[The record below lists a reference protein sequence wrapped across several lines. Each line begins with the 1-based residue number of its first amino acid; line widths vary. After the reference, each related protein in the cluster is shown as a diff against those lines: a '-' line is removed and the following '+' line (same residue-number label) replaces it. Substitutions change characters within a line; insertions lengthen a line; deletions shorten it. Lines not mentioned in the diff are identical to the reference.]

1 MSKLADLIWKNAEL
15 LRGAYKEN
23 EYRKVILPFTILRR
37 LDCVLQPTREAVM
50 ARYEAVRDKGYD
62 LDKMLTPVSGYPF
75 FNTSK
80 FTLPNIAETPDD
92 VRDNLEAMINGFSQ
106 NVRDIF
112 EKFGFTATLDK
123 LAEKNRLY
131 LVAQRFAETD
141 LDPQKVTNHDMG
153 QAFEE
158 LLRKFNDVS
167 PAGEQYTPRD
177 VIELMVTLLFN
188 GDDDILSVPGVVRTM
203 YDPTAGTGGILSV
216 AEEHLRKFND
226 RATLKLFGQELED
239 ETYAICKADM
249 LIRGQDP
256 ANIENGDTLEID
268 KHFSKTFEY
277 QAANPPYGVEW
288 KPAEDAVKKEHAKGA
303 AGRFGPGLPAIRDGQ
318 MLFSL
323 HLLSKM
329 QPVVAGKGGGRIG
342 VVHNGS
348 PLFTGDAGSGE
359 SEIRR
364 HILEHDY
371 LDCIVALP
379 TDMFYN
385 TKVFDRDH
393 FFYRRV
399 TIERPLRMRFQS
411 GEQGLKHLGYDT
423 AFGKLPQ
430 EQKDL
435 LTQTIQ
441 GMDAQASYMDDFAF
455 KLEQAGDDKAVKSGK
470 AKAKLFRYAQLHPTS
485 IAQKVTVI
493 VEHFREHVMHLLGGQ
508 AKAMVVSDS
517 RVAAV
522 RYKKAFDDYIRKMK
536 YTDCKAL
543 VAYSGDV
550 TDDESKVLKAKEGD
564 LNDHKE
570 HDDDIKE
577 AFKTDTYQVLIVAS
591 KFQTGFDQPKLC
603 AMYVDKRLDNVLAV
617 QTLSRL
623 NRTYPGKETPFVL
636 DFRNEAEDILKAFL
650 PFYRTAKMSAVT
662 DPNLVHTLRQKLDDA
677 GIYLWEEVLQ
687 FAKGYF
693 DPKGKQATIQSP
705 LKKAHER
712 FTAQPKE
719 VQDLFRGDVS
729 SFISAYDFLSQLR
742 SYDDADLE
750 RLHAFCR
757 MLLPRLQGKAG
768 GDEALDESV
777 RLAGYKVVMPCAKG
791 RLCE

>member
-37 LDCVLQPTREAVM
+37 LDCVLQPTRAAVL
-50 ARYEAVRDKGYD
+50 AKYKAIQGKGYD

-112 EKFGFTATLDK
+112 EKFEFAATLDK

-131 LVAQRFAETD
+131 LVLQRFAETPLD
-141 LDPQKVTNHDMG
+141 LDAVSNHDMG

-256 ANIENGDTLEID
+256 ANIANGDTLEID
-268 KHFSKTFEY
+268 KHHGKTFEY

-288 KPAEDAVKKEHAKGA
+288 KPAEHAVRKEHSKGA

-385 TKVFDRDH
+385 TNITTYLWFMTNRKPDERKGKVLLIDASAMSTLMKKNLGKKRREFTADCVERIAKAYADFKTMDWRENPAPQPGRVLKAKVFDREH
-393 FFYRRV
+393 FFYRKV
-399 TIERPLRMRFQS
+399 TIERPLRMRFQVT
-411 GEQGLKHLGYDT
+411 EHGLQALADDS
-423 AFGKLPQ
+423 AFGKLPA

-435 LTQTIQ
+435 LRDAIQT
-441 GMDAQASYMDDFAF
+441 MDATAVFMDADAFRDALHASAATVAIA
-455 KLEQAGDDKAVKSGK
+455 KGLTGK
-470 AKAKLFRYAQLHPTS
+470 AAKLAAKP
-485 IAQKVTVI
+485 
-493 VEHFREHVMHLLGGQ
+493 VELARKHLGT
-508 AKAMVVSDS
+508 K
-517 RVAAV
+517 
-522 RYKKAFDDYIRKMK
+522 
-536 YTDCKAL
+536 
-543 VAYSGDV
+543 
-550 TDDESKVLKAKEGD
+550 
-564 LNDHKE
+564 
-570 HDDDIKE
+570 
-577 AFKTDTYQVLIVAS
+577 
-591 KFQTGFDQPKLC
+591 
-603 AMYVDKRLDNVLAV
+603 DK
-617 QTLSRL
+617 
-623 NRTYPGKETPFVL
+623 
-636 DFRNEAEDILKAFL
+636 
-650 PFYRTAKMSAVT
+650 
-662 DPNLVHTLRQKLDDA
+662 
-677 GIYLWEEVLQ
+677 
-687 FAKGYF
+687 
-693 DPKGKQATIQSP
+693 
-705 LKKAHER
+705 
-712 FTAQPKE
+712 TAQPTTNEKGEVLSDSELRDAEYVPFNDDIDRYFQAEVLPHWPDAWINREVVDANDEKTGVVGTEINFNREFYVYTPPRSREAIAADIEAKE
-719 VQDLFRGDVS
+719 HKFMEL
-729 SFISAYDFLSQLR
+729 LR
-742 SYDDADLE
+742 
-750 RLHAFCR
+750 RI
-757 MLLPRLQGKAG
+757 
-768 GDEALDESV
+768 
-777 RLAGYKVVMPCAKG
+777 KG
-791 RLCE
+791 EVNP

>member
-15 LRGAYKEN
+15 LRGAFKEN

-37 LDCVLQPTREAVM
+37 LDCVLQPTREAVLTRH
-50 ARYEAVRDKGYD
+50 AAVRNKGYD
-62 LDKMLTPVSGYPF
+62 LDKMLTPVSRYPF

-112 EKFGFTATLDK
+112 EKFGFTTTLDK

-141 LDPQKVTNHDMG
+141 LAPAKVSNHDMG

-177 VIELMVTLLFN
+177 VVELMVTLLFN

-256 ANIENGDTLEID
+256 ANIANGDTLEVD
-268 KHFSKTFEY
+268 KHHGKTFEY

-303 AGRFGPGLPAIRDGQ
+303 AGRFSPGLPAIRDGQ
-318 MLFSL
+318 MLFAL

-329 QPVVAGKGGGRIG
+329 QPVIAGKGGGRIS

-348 PLFTGDAGSGE
+348 PLFTGDAGGGE

-385 TKVFDRDH
+385 TNITTYLWFMTNRKPAERQGRVMLIDASAMSRLMKKNMGKKRREFTPDCVERIAKAYAGFKSIEWKEVPDGKTGRLLKAKVFDREN
-393 FFYRRV
+393 FFYRKV
-399 TIERPLRMRFQS
+399 TIERPLRMRFQAS
-411 GEQGLKHLGYDT
+411 DEGLKSLGYDT
-423 AFGKLPQ
+423 VFGKLPQ
-430 EQKDL
+430 EQQEL
-435 LTQTIQ
+435 LVQAIQ
-441 GMDAQASYMDDFAF
+441 GMDAGVIYMDADSFREA
-455 KLEQAGDDKAVKSGK
+455 LHASADVMAGAQRLTGK
-470 AKAKLFRYAQLHPTS
+470 AAKLATRSVELARKCLGTKDKNAEPTTNE
-485 IAQKVTVI
+485 K
-493 VEHFREHVMHLLGGQ
+493 
-508 AKAMVVSDS
+508 
-517 RVAAV
+517 
-522 RYKKAFDDYIRKMK
+522 
-536 YTDCKAL
+536 
-543 VAYSGDV
+543 GDV
-550 TDDESKVLKAKEGD
+550 LTDSELRDAEYVPYNDDIDVYFEREVRPHWPDAWINHDVKDAKDEKAGVVGTEINFNREFYVYTPPRSREAIAADIEAKE
-564 LNDHKE
+564 HK
-570 HDDDIKE
+570 
-577 AFKTDTYQVLIVAS
+577 FMQL
-591 KFQTGFDQPKLC
+591 
-603 AMYVDKRLDNVLAV
+603 
-617 QTLSRL
+617 
-623 NRTYPGKETPFVL
+623 
-636 DFRNEAEDILKAFL
+636 
-650 PFYRTAKMSAVT
+650 
-662 DPNLVHTLRQKLDDA
+662 
-677 GIYLWEEVLQ
+677 
-687 FAKGYF
+687 
-693 DPKGKQATIQSP
+693 
-705 LKKAHER
+705 
-712 FTAQPKE
+712 
-719 VQDLFRGDVS
+719 
-729 SFISAYDFLSQLR
+729 LR
-742 SYDDADLE
+742 SI
-750 RLHAFCR
+750 
-757 MLLPRLQGKAG
+757 
-768 GDEALDESV
+768 
-777 RLAGYKVVMPCAKG
+777 KG
-791 RLCE
+791 EVSR

>member
-37 LDCVLQPTREAVM
+37 LDCVLQPTREAVR
-50 ARYEAVRDKGYD
+50 ARHAAVHGKGYD

-131 LVAQRFAETD
+131 LVVQRFAETD

-256 ANIENGDTLEID
+256 ANIENGDTLELD
-268 KHFSKTFEY
+268 RHPGKTFEY

-288 KPAEDAVKKEHAKGA
+288 KPAEAAVKKEHAKGA

-385 TKVFDRDH
+385 TNITTYLWFMTNRKSAERKGKVLLIDASAMSVLMKKNLGKKRREFTPDCVDRIAKAYADFQTMEWKENTDAKDGKTGRVLKAKVFDRVH
-393 FFYRRV
+393 FFYRRI
-399 TIERPLRMRFQS
+399 TIERPLRMRFQAS
-411 GEQGLKHLGYDT
+411 EQGLKMLGYDT

-441 GMDAQASYMDDFAF
+441 GMDAQATYMDADSFRAA
-455 KLEQAGDDKAVKSGK
+455 LHASASLVADAHGLTGK
-470 AKAKLFRYAQLHPTS
+470 AAKLAAKSVELARKYLGTKDKNAEPTTNEKGD
-485 IAQKVTVI
+485 I
-493 VEHFREHVMHLLGGQ
+493 L
-508 AKAMVVSDS
+508 SDS
-517 RVAAV
+517 ELRDAEYVPFNDDIEAYFDSEVRPHWPDAWVNHDVKDAKDEKTGVVGTEINFNREFYVYTPPRSREAIAA
-522 RYKKAFDDYIRKMK
+522 DI
-536 YTDCKAL
+536 
-543 VAYSGDV
+543 
-550 TDDESKVLKAKEGD
+550 EAKE
-564 LNDHKE
+564 HKFME
-570 HDDDIKE
+570 LLRGIK
-577 AFKTDTYQVLIVAS
+577 
-591 KFQTGFDQPKLC
+591 G
-603 AMYVDKRLDNVLAV
+603 
-617 QTLSRL
+617 
-623 NRTYPGKETPFVL
+623 
-636 DFRNEAEDILKAFL
+636 
-650 PFYRTAKMSAVT
+650 
-662 DPNLVHTLRQKLDDA
+662 
-677 GIYLWEEVLQ
+677 EVR
-687 FAKGYF
+687 
-693 DPKGKQATIQSP
+693 P
-705 LKKAHER
+705 
-712 FTAQPKE
+712 
-719 VQDLFRGDVS
+719 
-729 SFISAYDFLSQLR
+729 
-742 SYDDADLE
+742 
-750 RLHAFCR
+750 
-757 MLLPRLQGKAG
+757 
-768 GDEALDESV
+768 
-777 RLAGYKVVMPCAKG
+777 
-791 RLCE
+791 

>member
-37 LDCVLQPTREAVM
+37 LDCVLQPTREVVRARHAAVHG
-50 ARYEAVRDKGYD
+50 KGYD
-62 LDKMLTPVSGYPF
+62 LDKMLTPFSGYPF

-112 EKFGFTATLDK
+112 DKFGFTATLDK

-131 LVAQRFAETD
+131 LVVQRFAETD

-256 ANIENGDTLEID
+256 ANIENGDTLELD
-268 KHFSKTFEY
+268 RHPGKTFEY

-288 KPAEDAVKKEHAKGA
+288 KPAEAAVKKEHAKGA
-303 AGRFGPGLPAIRDGQ
+303 VGRFGPGLPAIRDGQ

-385 TKVFDRDH
+385 TNITTYLWFMTNRKPVERKGKVLLIDASAMSTLIKKNLGKKRREFTPDCVERIAKAYADFQSMEWAENPDAKDRKTGRVLKAKVFDRDH
-393 FFYRRV
+393 FFYRRI
-399 TIERPLRMRFQS
+399 TIERPLRMRFQAS
-411 GEQGLKHLGYDT
+411 EQGLKVLGCDT
-423 AFGKLPQ
+423 AFGKLRQ

-435 LTQTIQ
+435 LTQSIQ
-441 GMDAQASYMDDFAF
+441 GMDAQATYMDADSFRAA
-455 KLEQAGDDKAVKSGK
+455 LHASATLVADASGLSGK
-470 AKAKLFRYAQLHPTS
+470 AAKLAAKSLELARKYLGTKDKNAEPTTNEKGD
-485 IAQKVTVI
+485 I
-493 VEHFREHVMHLLGGQ
+493 L
-508 AKAMVVSDS
+508 SDS
-517 RVAAV
+517 ELRDAEYVPFNDDIEAYFESEVCPHWPDAWVNYDVKDAKDGKIGVVGTEINFNREFYVYTPPRSREAIAA
-522 RYKKAFDDYIRKMK
+522 DI
-536 YTDCKAL
+536 
-543 VAYSGDV
+543 
-550 TDDESKVLKAKEGD
+550 EAKE
-564 LNDHKE
+564 HKFME
-570 HDDDIKE
+570 LLRGIK
-577 AFKTDTYQVLIVAS
+577 D
-591 KFQTGFDQPKLC
+591 
-603 AMYVDKRLDNVLAV
+603 
-617 QTLSRL
+617 
-623 NRTYPGKETPFVL
+623 
-636 DFRNEAEDILKAFL
+636 
-650 PFYRTAKMSAVT
+650 
-662 DPNLVHTLRQKLDDA
+662 
-677 GIYLWEEVLQ
+677 EVR
-687 FAKGYF
+687 
-693 DPKGKQATIQSP
+693 P
-705 LKKAHER
+705 
-712 FTAQPKE
+712 
-719 VQDLFRGDVS
+719 
-729 SFISAYDFLSQLR
+729 
-742 SYDDADLE
+742 
-750 RLHAFCR
+750 
-757 MLLPRLQGKAG
+757 
-768 GDEALDESV
+768 
-777 RLAGYKVVMPCAKG
+777 
-791 RLCE
+791 

>member
-15 LRGAYKEN
+15 LRGAFKEN
-23 EYRKVILPFTILRR
+23 EYRKAILPFTILRR
-37 LDCVLQPTREAVM
+37 LDCVLQPTREAVL
-50 ARYEAVRDKGYD
+50 AKYDGIKEKGQDYQERV
-62 LDKMLTPVSGYPF
+62 LTPVSGYPF

-80 FTLPNIAETPDD
+80 FTLPNIAENPDE

-141 LDPQKVTNHDMG
+141 LAPQKVTNHDMG

-216 AEEHLRKFND
+216 AEEHLSKFND

-268 KHFSKTFEY
+268 KHFGKTFDY

-288 KPAEDAVKKEHAKGA
+288 KPAEDAVKKEYTKGA

-385 TKVFDRDH
+385 TNITTYLWFMTNRKPAKRKGKVLLIDASAMSTLMKKNLGKKRREFTPDCVERIAKAYADFQSMEWKENPKGKGGRVLKAKVFDREH
-393 FFYRRV
+393 FFYRKL
-399 TIERPLRMRFQS
+399 TIERPLRMRFQAT
-411 GEQGLKHLGYDT
+411 EHGLKILGYDT

-435 LTQTIQ
+435 LSQAIQ
-441 GMDAQASYMDDFAF
+441 DMDVQASYMDADSFRETLHASATTVANAHG
-455 KLEQAGDDKAVKSGK
+455 LTGK
-470 AKAKLFRYAQLHPTS
+470 AAKLGAKSVELARKYLGTKDKNAEPTTNEKGDILTDS
-485 IAQKVTVI
+485 ELRDAEYVPFNDDIEAYFEHEVRPHWPDAWINHDVKDAKDEKTGVVGTEINFNREFYVYTPPRSREAIAADI
-493 VEHFREHVMHLLGGQ
+493 E
-508 AKAMVVSDS
+508 
-517 RVAAV
+517 
-522 RYKKAFDDYIRKMK
+522 
-536 YTDCKAL
+536 
-543 VAYSGDV
+543 
-550 TDDESKVLKAKEGD
+550 AKE
-564 LNDHKE
+564 LKFME
-570 HDDDIKE
+570 LLRDIK
-577 AFKTDTYQVLIVAS
+577 
-591 KFQTGFDQPKLC
+591 G
-603 AMYVDKRLDNVLAV
+603 
-617 QTLSRL
+617 
-623 NRTYPGKETPFVL
+623 
-636 DFRNEAEDILKAFL
+636 
-650 PFYRTAKMSAVT
+650 
-662 DPNLVHTLRQKLDDA
+662 
-677 GIYLWEEVLQ
+677 EVR
-687 FAKGYF
+687 
-693 DPKGKQATIQSP
+693 P
-705 LKKAHER
+705 
-712 FTAQPKE
+712 
-719 VQDLFRGDVS
+719 
-729 SFISAYDFLSQLR
+729 
-742 SYDDADLE
+742 
-750 RLHAFCR
+750 
-757 MLLPRLQGKAG
+757 
-768 GDEALDESV
+768 
-777 RLAGYKVVMPCAKG
+777 
-791 RLCE
+791 

>member
-1 MSKLADLIWKNAEL
+1 MTKLADLIWKNAEL

-37 LDCVLQPTREAVM
+37 LDCVLQPTREAV
-50 ARYEAVRDKGYD
+50 RTKYQLIHDKGYD

-80 FTLPNIAETPDD
+80 FTLPGIAETPDD
-92 VRDNLEAMINGFSQ
+92 VRDNLEAMLNGFSQ

-112 EKFGFTATLDK
+112 EKFGFSATLDK

-131 LVAQRFAETD
+131 LVLQRFAETD
-141 LDPQKVTNHDMG
+141 LDPLKVTNHDMG

-177 VIELMVTLLFN
+177 VIELMVTLLFS

-249 LIRGQDP
+249 LIRGQNP
-256 ANIENGDTLEID
+256 ANIANGDTLESD
-268 KHFSKTFEY
+268 KHHGMHFEY

-288 KPAEDAVKKEHAKGA
+288 KPAEDAVRREHTKGA

-385 TKVFDRDH
+385 TNITTYLWFMTNRKPAERQGKVLLIDASGMSSLMKKNLGKKRREFTDDCVERIAKAYADFKTMEWREFPAPKTGRVLKAKLFDREH

-399 TIERPLRMRFQS
+399 TIERPLRCRFQAS
-411 GEQGLKHLGYDT
+411 EQGLKALGYDT

-435 LTQTIQ
+435 LTFAVK
-441 GMDAQASYMDDFAF
+441 GMDADAVFMDADSFRAALHASA
-455 KLEQAGDDKAVKSGK
+455 AGVAKDKELTGK
-470 AKAKLFRYAQLHPTS
+470 AAKLAAKPVELARKYFATKDKKADPTTNE
-485 IAQKVTVI
+485 KGEV
-493 VEHFREHVMHLLGGQ
+493 L
-508 AKAMVVSDS
+508 SDS
-517 RVAAV
+517 ELRDAEYVPWGEDIDAYFQAEVLPHWSDAWVNREVVDAKDEKTGVVGTEINFNREFYVYTPPRSREAIAA
-522 RYKKAFDDYIRKMK
+522 DI
-536 YTDCKAL
+536 
-543 VAYSGDV
+543 
-550 TDDESKVLKAKEGD
+550 EAKE
-564 LNDHKE
+564 HKFME
-570 HDDDIKE
+570 
-577 AFKTDTYQVLIVAS
+577 L
-591 KFQTGFDQPKLC
+591 
-603 AMYVDKRLDNVLAV
+603 
-617 QTLSRL
+617 
-623 NRTYPGKETPFVL
+623 
-636 DFRNEAEDILKAFL
+636 
-650 PFYRTAKMSAVT
+650 
-662 DPNLVHTLRQKLDDA
+662 
-677 GIYLWEEVLQ
+677 LQ
-687 FAKGYF
+687 S
-693 DPKGKQATIQSP
+693 I
-705 LKKAHER
+705 
-712 FTAQPKE
+712 
-719 VQDLFRGDVS
+719 RGGG
-729 SFISAYDFLSQLR
+729 SQ
-742 SYDDADLE
+742 
-750 RLHAFCR
+750 
-757 MLLPRLQGKAG
+757 
-768 GDEALDESV
+768 
-777 RLAGYKVVMPCAKG
+777 
-791 RLCE
+791 

>member
-50 ARYEAVRDKGYD
+50 ARHAAVHGKGYD

-141 LDPQKVTNHDMG
+141 LDPHAVSNHDMG

-268 KHFSKTFEY
+268 KHFGKTFEY

-288 KPAEDAVKKEHAKGA
+288 KPAESAVKKEHAKGA

-385 TKVFDRDH
+385 TNITTYLWFMTNRKPTERKGKMLLIDASAMSTLMKKNLGKKRREFTPDCVERIAKAYAEFQSVEWHENPEDKTGRVLKAKVFDRDH
-393 FFYRRV
+393 FFYRRI
-399 TIERPLRMRFQS
+399 TIERPLRMRFQAS
-411 GEQGLKHLGYDT
+411 EQGLKVLGSDT

-441 GMDAQASYMDDFAF
+441 GMDAQAAYMDADSFRAALHASASVVAEANELTGKAA
-455 KLEQAGDDKAVKSGK
+455 KLSAKSVELARKYLGTKDKNAEPTTNEKGDILTDSELRDTEYVPFNDDIEAYFESEVRPHWPDAWINYDVKDAKDDKTGVVGTEINFNREFYVYTPPRSREAI
-470 AKAKLFRYAQLHPTS
+470 AKD
-485 IAQKVTVI
+485 I
-493 VEHFREHVMHLLGGQ
+493 E
-508 AKAMVVSDS
+508 
-517 RVAAV
+517 
-522 RYKKAFDDYIRKMK
+522 
-536 YTDCKAL
+536 
-543 VAYSGDV
+543 
-550 TDDESKVLKAKEGD
+550 AKE
-564 LNDHKE
+564 HKFME
-570 HDDDIKE
+570 LLRGIK
-577 AFKTDTYQVLIVAS
+577 
-591 KFQTGFDQPKLC
+591 G
-603 AMYVDKRLDNVLAV
+603 
-617 QTLSRL
+617 
-623 NRTYPGKETPFVL
+623 
-636 DFRNEAEDILKAFL
+636 
-650 PFYRTAKMSAVT
+650 
-662 DPNLVHTLRQKLDDA
+662 
-677 GIYLWEEVLQ
+677 EVR
-687 FAKGYF
+687 
-693 DPKGKQATIQSP
+693 P
-705 LKKAHER
+705 
-712 FTAQPKE
+712 
-719 VQDLFRGDVS
+719 
-729 SFISAYDFLSQLR
+729 
-742 SYDDADLE
+742 
-750 RLHAFCR
+750 
-757 MLLPRLQGKAG
+757 
-768 GDEALDESV
+768 
-777 RLAGYKVVMPCAKG
+777 
-791 RLCE
+791 

>member
-37 LDCVLQPTREAVM
+37 LDCVLQPTREAVR
-50 ARYEAVRDKGYD
+50 ARHAAVHGKGYD

-112 EKFGFTATLDK
+112 DKFGFTATLDK

-131 LVAQRFAETD
+131 LVVQRFAETD

-268 KHFSKTFEY
+268 KHFGKTFEY
-277 QAANPPYGVEW
+277 QASNPPYGVEW
-288 KPAEDAVKKEHAKGA
+288 KPAEASVKKEHAKGA
-303 AGRFGPGLPAIRDGQ
+303 AGRFAPGLPAIRDGQ

-364 HILEHDY
+364 YILEHDY

-385 TKVFDRDH
+385 TNITTYLWFMTNRKSAERKGKVLLIDASAMSTLMKKNLGKKRREFTSDCVERIAKAYAEFKSVEWHENPEDKTGRVLKAKVFEREH
-393 FFYRRV
+393 FFYRKV
-399 TIERPLRMRFQS
+399 TIERPLRMRFQAS
-411 GEQGLKHLGYDT
+411 EQGLKVLGYDT

-441 GMDAQASYMDDFAF
+441 GMDAQATYMDADAF
-455 KLEQAGDDKAVKSGK
+455 RAALHASAAVVADAQGLTGKAAKLAAKSVELGRKYLGNKDKNAEPTTNEKGDILTDSELRDAEYVPFNDDIEAYFESEVRPHWPDAWVNYDVKDAKDDKTGVVGTEINFNREFYVYTPPRSREA
-470 AKAKLFRYAQLHPTS
+470 
-485 IAQKVTVI
+485 IAADI
-493 VEHFREHVMHLLGGQ
+493 E
-508 AKAMVVSDS
+508 
-517 RVAAV
+517 
-522 RYKKAFDDYIRKMK
+522 
-536 YTDCKAL
+536 
-543 VAYSGDV
+543 
-550 TDDESKVLKAKEGD
+550 AKE
-564 LNDHKE
+564 HKFME
-570 HDDDIKE
+570 
-577 AFKTDTYQVLIVAS
+577 L
-591 KFQTGFDQPKLC
+591 
-603 AMYVDKRLDNVLAV
+603 
-617 QTLSRL
+617 
-623 NRTYPGKETPFVL
+623 
-636 DFRNEAEDILKAFL
+636 
-650 PFYRTAKMSAVT
+650 
-662 DPNLVHTLRQKLDDA
+662 
-677 GIYLWEEVLQ
+677 
-687 FAKGYF
+687 
-693 DPKGKQATIQSP
+693 
-705 LKKAHER
+705 
-712 FTAQPKE
+712 
-719 VQDLFRGDVS
+719 
-729 SFISAYDFLSQLR
+729 LR
-742 SYDDADLE
+742 SIKGE
-750 RLHAFCR
+750 
-757 MLLPRLQGKAG
+757 
-768 GDEALDESV
+768 V
-777 RLAGYKVVMPCAKG
+777 RP
-791 RLCE
+791 

>member
-15 LRGAYKEN
+15 LRGAFKEN

-50 ARYEAVRDKGYD
+50 ARYAAVHDKGYD

-80 FTLPNIAETPDD
+80 FTLSNIAQTPDD

-112 EKFGFTATLDK
+112 EKFGFTSTLDK
-123 LAEKNRLY
+123 LAEKSRLY
-131 LVAQRFAETD
+131 LVVQRFAETD
-141 LDPQKVTNHDMG
+141 LDPQNVTNHDMG

-268 KHFSKTFEY
+268 RHPAKTFEY

-288 KPAEDAVKKEHAKGA
+288 KPAEAAVRKEHTKGA
-303 AGRFGPGLPAIRDGQ
+303 AGRFAPGLPAIRDGQ

-323 HLLSKM
+323 HLLAKM

-385 TKVFDRDH
+385 TNITTYLWFMTNRKPAEREGKVLLIDASAMSVLMKKNLGKKRREFTPDCVERIAKAYADFQSMEWAENLQGKDGKTGRVLKAKVFDREH
-393 FFYRRV
+393 FFYRRI
-399 TIERPLRMRFQS
+399 TIERPLRMRFQTT
-411 GEQGLKHLGYDT
+411 EQGLKALGHDN
-423 AFGKLPQ
+423 AFDKLPQ

-435 LTQTIQ
+435 LTQAIQ
-441 GMDAQASYMDDFAF
+441 QMDAQVTYMDADSFRAA
-455 KLEQAGDDKAVKSGK
+455 LHASANKAAKANGLSGK
-470 AKAKLFRYAQLHPTS
+470 AAKLTAKSVELARKYLGTKDKTAEPTS
-485 IAQKVTVI
+485 NEKGDI
-493 VEHFREHVMHLLGGQ
+493 L
-508 AKAMVVSDS
+508 SDS
-517 RVAAV
+517 ELRDAEYVPFNDDTEAYFENEVRPHWPDAWINHEVKDAKDEKTGVVGTEINFNREFYVYTSPRSREAIAA
-522 RYKKAFDDYIRKMK
+522 DI
-536 YTDCKAL
+536 
-543 VAYSGDV
+543 
-550 TDDESKVLKAKEGD
+550 EAKE
-564 LNDHKE
+564 HKFME
-570 HDDDIKE
+570 LLRGIK
-577 AFKTDTYQVLIVAS
+577 
-591 KFQTGFDQPKLC
+591 G
-603 AMYVDKRLDNVLAV
+603 
-617 QTLSRL
+617 
-623 NRTYPGKETPFVL
+623 
-636 DFRNEAEDILKAFL
+636 
-650 PFYRTAKMSAVT
+650 
-662 DPNLVHTLRQKLDDA
+662 
-677 GIYLWEEVLQ
+677 EV
-687 FAKGYF
+687 
-693 DPKGKQATIQSP
+693 
-705 LKKAHER
+705 
-712 FTAQPKE
+712 
-719 VQDLFRGDVS
+719 
-729 SFISAYDFLSQLR
+729 SQ
-742 SYDDADLE
+742 
-750 RLHAFCR
+750 
-757 MLLPRLQGKAG
+757 
-768 GDEALDESV
+768 
-777 RLAGYKVVMPCAKG
+777 
-791 RLCE
+791 

>member
-15 LRGAYKEN
+15 LRGAFKEN

-37 LDCVLQPTREAVM
+37 LDCVLQPTREAVL
-50 ARYEAVRDKGYD
+50 ARHAAVKGKGYD

-141 LDPQKVTNHDMG
+141 LAPQKVTNHDMG

-348 PLFTGDAGSGE
+348 PLFTGDAGCGE

-379 TDMFYN
+379 PDMFYN
-385 TKVFDRDH
+385 TNI
-393 FFYRRV
+393 
-399 TIERPLRMRFQS
+399 T
-411 GEQGLKHLGYDT
+411 T
-423 AFGKLPQ
+423 
-430 EQKDL
+430 
-435 LTQTIQ
+435 
-441 GMDAQASYMDDFAF
+441 
-455 KLEQAGDDKAVKSGK
+455 
-470 AKAKLFRYAQLHPTS
+470 
-485 IAQKVTVI
+485 
-493 VEHFREHVMHLLGGQ
+493 
-508 AKAMVVSDS
+508 
-517 RVAAV
+517 
-522 RYKKAFDDYIRKMK
+522 
-536 YTDCKAL
+536 
-543 VAYSGDV
+543 
-550 TDDESKVLKAKEGD
+550 
-564 LNDHKE
+564 
-570 HDDDIKE
+570 
-577 AFKTDTYQVLIVAS
+577 
-591 KFQTGFDQPKLC
+591 
-603 AMYVDKRLDNVLAV
+603 
-617 QTLSRL
+617 
-623 NRTYPGKETPFVL
+623 
-636 DFRNEAEDILKAFL
+636 
-650 PFYRTAKMSAVT
+650 
-662 DPNLVHTLRQKLDDA
+662 
-677 GIYLWEEVLQ
+677 YLW
-687 FAKGYF
+687 FMTNRK
-693 DPKGKQATIQSP
+693 SP
-705 LKKAHER
+705 
-712 FTAQPKE
+712 
-719 VQDLFRGDVS
+719 
-729 SFISAYDFLSQLR
+729 
-742 SYDDADLE
+742 
-750 RLHAFCR
+750 
-757 MLLPRLQGKAG
+757 
-768 GDEALDESV
+768 
-777 RLAGYKVVMPCAKG
+777 
-791 RLCE
+791 

>member
-15 LRGAYKEN
+15 LRGAFKEN

-50 ARYEAVRDKGYD
+50 ARYEAVRNKGYD

-141 LDPQKVTNHDMG
+141 LDPHAVTNHDMG

-268 KHFSKTFEY
+268 KHFGKTFEY

-288 KPAEDAVKKEHAKGA
+288 KPAETAVKKEHAKGA

-385 TKVFDRDH
+385 TNITTYLWFMTNRKPAERKGKVLLIDASAMSTLMKKNLGKKRREFTPDCVERIAKAYADFQTMEWTENPDAKDGKTGRVLKAKVFDRDH
-393 FFYRRV
+393 FFYRRI
-399 TIERPLRMRFQS
+399 TIERPLRMRFQAS
-411 GEQGLKHLGYDT
+411 EQGLKILGYDT

-441 GMDAQASYMDDFAF
+441 GLDAQATYMDADSFRAA
-455 KLEQAGDDKAVKSGK
+455 LHASAAVVADASGLTGK
-470 AKAKLFRYAQLHPTS
+470 AAKLAAKSVELARKYMGTKDKNAEPTTNEKGD
-485 IAQKVTVI
+485 I
-493 VEHFREHVMHLLGGQ
+493 L
-508 AKAMVVSDS
+508 SDS
-517 RVAAV
+517 ELRDAEYVPFNDDIEAYFDSEVRPHWPDAWVNYDVKDAKDEKTGVVGTEINFNREFYVYKPPRSREAIAA
-522 RYKKAFDDYIRKMK
+522 DI
-536 YTDCKAL
+536 
-543 VAYSGDV
+543 
-550 TDDESKVLKAKEGD
+550 EAKE
-564 LNDHKE
+564 HKFME
-570 HDDDIKE
+570 LLRGIK
-577 AFKTDTYQVLIVAS
+577 
-591 KFQTGFDQPKLC
+591 G
-603 AMYVDKRLDNVLAV
+603 
-617 QTLSRL
+617 
-623 NRTYPGKETPFVL
+623 
-636 DFRNEAEDILKAFL
+636 
-650 PFYRTAKMSAVT
+650 
-662 DPNLVHTLRQKLDDA
+662 
-677 GIYLWEEVLQ
+677 EVR
-687 FAKGYF
+687 
-693 DPKGKQATIQSP
+693 P
-705 LKKAHER
+705 
-712 FTAQPKE
+712 
-719 VQDLFRGDVS
+719 
-729 SFISAYDFLSQLR
+729 
-742 SYDDADLE
+742 
-750 RLHAFCR
+750 
-757 MLLPRLQGKAG
+757 
-768 GDEALDESV
+768 
-777 RLAGYKVVMPCAKG
+777 
-791 RLCE
+791 

>member
-15 LRGAYKEN
+15 LRGAFKEN

-50 ARYEAVRDKGYD
+50 ARYEAVRNKGYD

-141 LDPQKVTNHDMG
+141 LDPKKVTNHDMG

-288 KPAEDAVKKEHAKGA
+288 KPAEAAVKKEHAKGA

-385 TKVFDRDH
+385 TNITTYLWFMTNRKPAERKGKVLLIDASAMSTLMKKNLGKKRREFTPDCVERIAKAYAEFQSMEWHENPEDKTGRVLKAKVFDREH
-393 FFYRRV
+393 FFYRKV
-399 TIERPLRMRFQS
+399 TIERPLRTRFQAS
-411 GEQGLKHLGYDT
+411 EHGLKILGYDT
-423 AFGKLPQ
+423 AFGKLSQ

-441 GMDAQASYMDDFAF
+441 GMDARATYMDADSFR
-455 KLEQAGDDKAVKSGK
+455 KALHASAATVANAHGLSGK
-470 AKAKLFRYAQLHPTS
+470 AAKLAAKPVELARKYLGTKDKNAEPTTNEKGDILTDS
-485 IAQKVTVI
+485 ELRDAEYVPFNDDIEAYFEQEVRPHWPDAWINHDVKDSKDEKTGVVGTEINFNREFYVYTPPRSREAIAADI
-493 VEHFREHVMHLLGGQ
+493 E
-508 AKAMVVSDS
+508 
-517 RVAAV
+517 
-522 RYKKAFDDYIRKMK
+522 
-536 YTDCKAL
+536 
-543 VAYSGDV
+543 
-550 TDDESKVLKAKEGD
+550 AKE
-564 LNDHKE
+564 HKFME
-570 HDDDIKE
+570 LLRGIK
-577 AFKTDTYQVLIVAS
+577 
-591 KFQTGFDQPKLC
+591 G
-603 AMYVDKRLDNVLAV
+603 
-617 QTLSRL
+617 
-623 NRTYPGKETPFVL
+623 
-636 DFRNEAEDILKAFL
+636 
-650 PFYRTAKMSAVT
+650 
-662 DPNLVHTLRQKLDDA
+662 
-677 GIYLWEEVLQ
+677 EV
-687 FAKGYF
+687 
-693 DPKGKQATIQSP
+693 
-705 LKKAHER
+705 
-712 FTAQPKE
+712 
-719 VQDLFRGDVS
+719 
-729 SFISAYDFLSQLR
+729 SQ
-742 SYDDADLE
+742 
-750 RLHAFCR
+750 
-757 MLLPRLQGKAG
+757 
-768 GDEALDESV
+768 
-777 RLAGYKVVMPCAKG
+777 
-791 RLCE
+791 

>member
-37 LDCVLQPTREAVM
+37 LDCVLQPTREAVR
-50 ARYEAVRDKGYD
+50 ARYAAVHGKGYD

-131 LVAQRFAETD
+131 LVVQRFAETD

-268 KHFSKTFEY
+268 KHFGKTFEY

-288 KPAEDAVKKEHAKGA
+288 KPAEFAVKKEHAKGA

-348 PLFTGDAGSGE
+348 GIPTWCSTRRGRASPTPLDGW
-359 SEIRR
+359 
-364 HILEHDY
+364 
-371 LDCIVALP
+371 
-379 TDMFYN
+379 
-385 TKVFDRDH
+385 
-393 FFYRRV
+393 
-399 TIERPLRMRFQS
+399 
-411 GEQGLKHLGYDT
+411 
-423 AFGKLPQ
+423 
-430 EQKDL
+430 
-435 LTQTIQ
+435 
-441 GMDAQASYMDDFAF
+441 
-455 KLEQAGDDKAVKSGK
+455 
-470 AKAKLFRYAQLHPTS
+470 
-485 IAQKVTVI
+485 
-493 VEHFREHVMHLLGGQ
+493 
-508 AKAMVVSDS
+508 
-517 RVAAV
+517 
-522 RYKKAFDDYIRKMK
+522 
-536 YTDCKAL
+536 
-543 VAYSGDV
+543 
-550 TDDESKVLKAKEGD
+550 
-564 LNDHKE
+564 
-570 HDDDIKE
+570 
-577 AFKTDTYQVLIVAS
+577 
-591 KFQTGFDQPKLC
+591 
-603 AMYVDKRLDNVLAV
+603 
-617 QTLSRL
+617 
-623 NRTYPGKETPFVL
+623 
-636 DFRNEAEDILKAFL
+636 
-650 PFYRTAKMSAVT
+650 RTAWRPCT
-662 DPNLVHTLRQKLDDA
+662 TPRTR
-677 GIYLWEEVLQ
+677 
-687 FAKGYF
+687 
-693 DPKGKQATIQSP
+693 
-705 LKKAHER
+705 R
-712 FTAQPKE
+712 CTA
-719 VQDLFRGDVS
+719 
-729 SFISAYDFLSQLR
+729 A
-742 SYDDADLE
+742 
-750 RLHAFCR
+750 
-757 MLLPRLQGKAG
+757 
-768 GDEALDESV
+768 
-777 RLAGYKVVMPCAKG
+777 
-791 RLCE
+791 